1 VVSSS
6 VEWPVAY
13 GKDGHLIGVCANKNI
28 GLFESYLYV
37 PVRITINEEQF
48 KRSWIGEIYE

>member
-1 VVSSS
+1 MIFVFSNI
-6 VEWPVAY
+6 Y
-13 GKDGHLIGVCANKNI
+13 IYIDNTCINKNI

-48 KRSWIGEIYE
+48 KRRWIGEIYE